1 MSLASSLASKNI
13 SRKLSRSILMT
24 VVVIFLS
31 FTLFAGSFLILSL
44 QRGLKS
50 YRERLGAD
58 IVVIPNSSKG
68 HGSVD
73 DIFLQGITG
82 NYYISAKD
90 IAKIEA
96 VEGIEQ
102 VSRQFYL
109 TSAKASCCSTRIQII
124 GIDPETDFTIQPWIS
139 NNYKGTLAAD
149 EIIVGN
155 SVSAAVSDH
164 VKFYG
169 RSYRVA
175 AKLDRTGTGLDSAV
189 FTGMDTIRQM
199 AEDAGNLMETDAFT
213 GVNIKDCASAVL
225 IKVKDGY
232 QISDVTDDINIHIT
246 KVQATSARS
255 MISDIAD
262 GLGNVSGIIGFL
274 VVLVFILAIVI
285 LAVVYALLSN
295 ERRKEFAVLRTI
307 GASGKMLFGVMSF
320 EALYIGSAGSVI
332 GIILALI
339 LSYSLE
345 SSIKDSLELPYLI
358 PDVPAVILIILL
370 TFLIAVLTGIVISF
384 ISAGKIVRK
393 DTGLLLR
400 EEN

>member
-1 MSLASSLASKNI
+1 MVI
-13 SRKLSRSILMT
+13 
-24 VVVIFLS
+24 VVLFLS
-31 FTLFAGSFLILSL
+31 FTWLAGSFLILSL

-58 IVVIPNSSKG
+58 IIVIPNSSKG

-73 DIFLQGITG
+73 NIFLQGITG

-96 VEGIEQ
+96 VEGIEKT
-102 VSRQFYL
+102 SRQFYL

-139 NNYKGTLAAD
+139 SSFKGTLGPD
-149 EIIVGN
+149 EVIVGN
-155 SVSAAVSDH
+155 SVSASVSER

-175 AKLDRTGTGLDSAV
+175 AKLDSTGTGLDSAV

-199 AEDAGNLMETDAFT
+199 AEDAGNIMDRDAFR

-225 IKVKDGY
+225 IKVRDGY
-232 QISDVTDDINIHIT
+232 QISDVADQINIRIT
-246 KVQATSARS
+246 KVQATQARS
-255 MISDIAD
+255 MISGIAN
-262 GLGNVSGIIGFL
+262 GLGKVSGIIGFL
-274 VVLVFILAIVI
+274 IVFVFILAVII

-307 GASGKMLFGVMSF
+307 GASGRMLFKVMSF
-320 EALYIGSAGSVI
+320 EALYIGCIGAAA
-332 GIILALI
+332 GIILALV

-345 SSIKDSLELPYLI
+345 SNIKNSLELLYLI
-358 PDVPAVILIILL
+358 PDIPTVLLITLM
-370 TFLIAVLTGIVISF
+370 TFLISVLTGVVISSV
-384 ISAGKIVRK
+384 SAGKTVRT

-400 EEN
+400 EEI